1 MDISRHQFNK
11 LISCSKEI
19 VSPSRPKFDEKNGSR
34 HMNLKLYSTAEDLYF
49 RMFLRQSTI
58 FLENFSVGLIW
69 TVQESNICITLL
81 RCNGPHGGNK
91 NCAYHHVPHIHRL
104 NLELATENTFKEN
117 DVEMT
122 QVYSTFDSAI
132 YHFCTM
138 CHIQNAQV
146 YFPEVYNLSL
156 FES

>member
-34 HMNLKLYSTAEDLYF
+34 HMNLKLYSTAEDLHF

-91 NCAYHHVPHIHRL
+91 NCAHHHVPHIHRRHIIL
-104 NLELATENTFKEN
+104 DHHCHKDCLPDCNLWFCSENNCIKE
-117 DVEMT
+117 
-122 QVYSTFDSAI
+122 
-132 YHFCTM
+132 HR
-138 CHIQNAQV
+138 
-146 YFPEVYNLSL
+146 
-156 FES
+156 